1 MSTDKISPEIIAA
14 IGAISGAI
22 LITIIVIIVVCK
34 RKKDKEKKEKEKELE
49 ESKKNELNEKNKE
62 EIEDKDKEDDSNNDK
77 KEDKEEMKE
86 DKNDN
91 KNNKDTK
98 IKIKKELNKEIKF
111 NDDVNLE
118 MSNIALK
125 DKDATLDIARINLI
139 FSPNKSILKDE
150 EIKIDKEKKSVLLAV
165 GNEILHNII
174 EQGEK
179 EYVEQMHYQHSQGS
193 NKSANKTMKDIN
205 LVELMNYSFEDR
217 PRIYDDES
225 EYIEED
231 DDKRQNEY
239 KENQSELRKI
249 TIKLK
254 EKIKNSQK
262 GVKAEEEEEET
273 KDKKY
278 SQIITYDDRQKPETT
293 PKIIPENIAKADE

>member
-1 MSTDKISPEIIAA
+1 MSTNKISPEILAA
-14 IGAISGAI
+14 IGGISGAI
-22 LITIIVIIVVCK
+22 LITIIIIIVVCK
-34 RKKDKEKKEKEKELE
+34 IKKDKEKKEKEKELE
-49 ESKKNELNEKNKE
+49 ESKKNELNEKKKE
-62 EIEDKDKEDDSNNDK
+62 KIKDKDKEVDSNNDK

-98 IKIKKELNKEIKF
+98 IKVQKELKDKEIKF
-111 NDDVNLE
+111 NENVNLE

-125 DKDATLDIARINLI
+125 DKDATVDISTSRHNSI

-165 GNEILHNII
+165 GNEILHNLI
-174 EQGEK
+174 EQAEE
-179 EYVEQMHYQHSQGS
+179 EYMEQMHSQHSQGS
-193 NKSANKTMKDIN
+193 NKSANKKMKDQN
-205 LVELMNYSFEDR
+205 LVELMNYSFGDR
-217 PRIYDDES
+217 PSIYDDES

-262 GVKAEEEEEET
+262 EVKAEEET
-273 KDKKY
+273 KEVMYGREKV
-278 SQIITYDDRQKPETT
+278 
-293 PKIIPENIAKADE
+293 

>member
-179 EYVEQMHYQHSQGS
+179 EYMEQMHYQHSQGS